1 MSRSFKK
8 NPIGWCCD
16 DSAKKDKQR
25 YNRVMRRK
33 DRQLLKD
40 YDDDTI
46 LQKHKR
52 DGQSKYGWG
61 VDGKYS
67 FFITDSELRD
77 KDLAESYAKLMR
89 K

>member
-8 NPIGWCCD
+8 NPIGWCCG

-33 DRQLLKD
+33 IGQLLKD
-40 YDDDTI
+40 YDDDTVF
-46 LQKHKR
+46 QKHKR
-52 DGQSKYGWG
+52 DGQSKYGWD